1 MAGDAG
7 TALEF
12 CQEDESEKENFESC
26 RNNVS
31 WRNLRRAGHDHSL
44 AQRAAAQDKTT
55 PPAAAPVGAG
65 QIIGVVK
72 DGDGKPV
79 AGMTVAIEPQGGL
92 EIDVTTDAA
101 GKFAKPGLPVGS
113 YVITYKQGEVTIYK
127 ARANVGNG
135 RDTVANLVMND
146 PKVLEFQKGMK
157 KQLEDEAQYGK
168 LKTHFNAG
176 NAALDEEKAAKADWT
191 KAPTADRP
199 DLQAKVE
206 QSASKALGEYQQALS
221 AVTDP
226 ADAKN
231 KGAVYAQMAVAYE
244 LEGKFEEAV
253 QAYQQDVAAH
263 PDAGAYNNLGNDLAK
278 IGKMDEARAAYDQSA
293 ALDPAGAPLAYR
305 NFAVVLF
312 NAGKLKGLSG
322 RGSSEKRLRK
332 RNLRI
337 ISRDEAFL
345 LGAALAANVAVE
357 QSGDKLTFKFPPG
370 TEEAYLKC
378 IAIDPKSNMAEL
390 ARKNL
395 EELKQSGL
403 GVDTKATAPKKKQ

>member
-1 MAGDAG
+1 MPERRLNSARRTKVKKEILKIVGVMLGCVMCAGLVM
-7 TALEF
+7 T
-12 CQEDESEKENFESC
+12 
-26 RNNVS
+26 
-31 WRNLRRAGHDHSL
+31 SL
-44 AQRAAAQDKTT
+44 AQRAAAQDK
-55 PPAAAPVGAG
+55 AAAPVGAG

-79 AGMTVAIEPQGGL
+79 AGMTVVIEPQGGL
-92 EIDVTTDAA
+92 EIDLTTDAA

-113 YVITYKQGEVTIYK
+113 YIITYKQGENTIFK

-135 RDTVANLVMND
+135 KDTTANLVTND
-146 PKVLEFQKGMK
+146 PRVLAFQKEMK
-157 KQLEDEAQYGK
+157 KQLEDEAQFGK

-176 NAALDEEKAAKADWT
+176 NAALDEEKAAKNDWT
-191 KAPTADRP
+191 KAAAADRP

-221 AVTDP
+221 AVSDP

-244 LEGKFEEAV
+244 LEGKFEEAA

-293 ALDPAGAPLAYR
+293 TLDPQGAPLAYR

-312 NAGKLKGLSG
+312 NAGKLKDSPAADLL
-322 RGSSEKRLRK
+322 KK
-332 RNLRI
+332 AT
-337 ISRDEAFL
+337 EAEPNNQQGWFL
-345 LGAALAANVAVE
+345 LGAALAANMAVK
-357 QSGDKLTFKFPPG
+357 QNGDKITFEFPPG
-370 TEEAYLKC
+370 TEEAFEKC
-378 IAIDPKSNMAEL
+378 ISIDPKSNMAEL
-390 ARKNL
+390 SRKNL
-395 EELKQSGL
+395 EDLKQYGL
-403 GVDTKATAPKKKQ
+403 GVDTKITAPKKK